1 MFNEKKVLLV
11 HMQISL

>member
-11 HMQISL
+11 LMQISL